1 MDTRITYELADGV
14 ATITMDD
21 GKVNAMSVPMLEEI
35 DAAFR
40 RAEADRAAVLLS
52 GRAGIFSAGFDLKVF
67 MGGGA
72 GEIVAQL
79 RAGAELAYRILGF
92 PRPVVTACT
101 GHAYPMGAF
110 LMLSADLRYGIDGPY
125 RIGMNE
131 VAIGLTPPRFAIEIA
146 RQRLTA
152 VAFNRLPVTGEL
164 IDPRAAA
171 AAGFLDHV
179 VAEPELRAVAGEA
192 VRRLA
197 GLDPRAHAAT
207 KRQVRAR
214 ALEALRA
221 AIDEELT
228 PAFGEMIVRMRDG
241 G

>member
-1 MDTRITYELADGV
+1 MDTRTTYALADGV

-21 GKVNAMSVPMLEEI
+21 GKVNAMSVAMLEEV

-40 RAEADRAAVLLS
+40 RAEADRAAVLLV
-52 GRAGIFSAGFDLKVF
+52 GRPGIFSAGFDLKVF
-67 MGGGA
+67 MSGGA
-72 GEIVAQL
+72 AEIHAQL

-110 LMLSADLRYGIDGPY
+110 LMLAADLRYGIDGPY

-131 VAIGLTPPRFAIEIA
+131 VAIGITPPRFAVEIA

-152 VAFNRLPVTGEL
+152 VAFNRIPVLGEL
-164 IDPRAAA
+164 VTPAEAV
-171 AAGFLDHV
+171 AAGFLDHL
-179 VAEPELRAVAGEA
+179 VAESELHAAAGAA

-197 GLDPRAHAAT
+197 GLDPRALAVT
-207 KRQVRAR
+207 KRQVR
-214 ALEALRA
+214 EQALRA
-221 AIDEELT
+221 LRTAIDEELT
-228 PAFGEMIVRMRDG
+228 PAFGEAVVRLRDG
-241 G
+241 A

>member
-1 MDTRITYELADGV
+1 MDTRTTYELADGV

-21 GKVNAMSVPMLEEI
+21 GKVNAMSTPMLQEI

-40 RAEADRAAVLLS
+40 RAEADRAAVLLI
-52 GRAGIFSAGFDLKVF
+52 GRPGIFSAGFDLKVF
-67 MGGGA
+67 MSGSA
-72 GEIVAQL
+72 ADILAQL
-79 RAGAELAYRILGF
+79 RAGAELAARILGF

-110 LMLSADLRYGIDGPY
+110 LMLAADLRYGAEGPY

-164 IDPRAAA
+164 IGPTEAA

-179 VAEPELRAVAGEA
+179 VAASELRAVAGEA
-192 VRRLA
+192 ARRLA
-197 GLDPRAHAAT
+197 GLDPRSHAAT
-207 KRQVRAR
+207 KRQVRAH
-214 ALEALRA
+214 AVQALRA
-221 AIDEELT
+221 AIDDELT
-228 PAFGEMIVRMRDG
+228 LANAEAIVRMRDG
-241 G
+241 